1 MLDALARVPGNSAG
15 RLRLDAVKMSHHGSR
30 GNTSVDLVRAVQCE
44 NWLVSTNGKQF
55 RHPDG
60 EAIAR
65 VIRDGGAGVKL
76 HFNYRSEFNE
86 TWAALGLQRKHGYS
100 TRYPADD
107 GAGIQL
113 DLSTGLAR

>member
-1 MLDALARVPGNSAG
+1 M
-15 RLRLDAVKMSHHGSR
+15 
-30 GNTSVDLVRAVQCE
+30 QCE